1 MSARFGVWAAGAA
14 VFAVSLLAF
23 SLYLS
28 SPGEIY
34 FDETWY
40 VPAARALLATGEMM
54 RQEHPPLGKLLIALS
69 MAIFGDNPIGWRALS
84 SLFGALAMAGLYAWT
99 LAMTRSVLWSL
110 YAAALGL
117 FGAAIYV
124 QARIAML
131 DMFLMS
137 FGVWAIAFFAFSLAE
152 DIKKSSAL
160 ALLTASGVCVG
171 LATACKVSGAFL
183 WVGLAVVA
191 LMIATLRVW
200 GARLEA
206 PATDDFFSPARWR
219 DVRLWEGA
227 LAFALAP
234 LIAYCATYL
243 QQMIHAG
250 TAYELIASHIRM
262 KEIMSGDAGTHP
274 YSSVWWQWPAMI
286 RPVWYYFQ
294 IPGGDA
300 ATWSAD
306 MPAAGVVSLPNP
318 IETALGEVA
327 ILFALGRWML
337 RRHLG
342 SLLVATCF
350 FAQYLPWIIN
360 PKGLEFSFYFFPSLL
375 AVGPALTLAFLAL
388 EPAQVR
394 RTAAAATF
402 VASLAAF
409 VFFLPVFNAAI
420 GHISPAA
427 FDARMWLSTW
437 R

>member
-1 MSARFGVWAAGAA
+1 MSVRVGAWAAGVG
-14 VFAVSLLAF
+14 VFAAALLAF

-28 SPGEIY
+28 SPDEIY

-40 VPAARALLATGEMM
+40 VPAARSLLATGEML

-84 SLFGALAMAGLYAWT
+84 SLFGALAMVGLYAWS

-117 FGAAIYV
+117 LGAVVYV

-131 DMFLMS
+131 DIFLMS
-137 FGVWAIAFFAFSLAE
+137 FGVWAIALFAFSLAE
-152 DIKKSSAL
+152 DIRKSSAL
-160 ALLTASGVCVG
+160 ALLAASGLCVG

-183 WVGLAVVA
+183 WVGLAGIA
-191 LMIATLRVW
+191 LMIATLRAW
-200 GARLEA
+200 GARLET
-206 PATDDFFSPARWR
+206 PASDDFFSSARWR
-219 DVRLWEGA
+219 GLKTWEGV
-227 LAFALAP
+227 LAFVLAP
-234 LIAYCATYL
+234 IVAYSATYL

-250 TAYELIASHIRM
+250 SFYELIASHIRM

-286 RPVWYYFQ
+286 RPVWYYFK

-300 ATWSAD
+300 ATWSVAT
-306 MPAAGVVSLPNP
+306 PAAGVVAQPNP
-318 IETALGEVA
+318 ITTAMGEVA
-327 ILFALGRWML
+327 ILFALGRWL
-337 RRHLG
+337 IRRHLG

-350 FAQYLPWIIN
+350 FAQFLPWIIN

-375 AVGPALTLAFLAL
+375 AVGPALAIAFQAIDHLAL
-388 EPAQVR
+388 R
-394 RTAAAATF
+394 RTVAALTLL
-402 VASLAAF
+402 ASLAGF
-409 VFFLPVFNAAI
+409 VFFLPILNAAI
-420 GHISPAA
+420 GHVSPVE
-427 FDARMWLSTW
+427 FDARMWLPSW